1 MSTETRSWLDR
12 PLHPALPAFTREI
25 AIFAAVLVLAVVTRF
40 YDLGSRVMSHDESL
54 HTYFSWLLYRGQG
67 YQHSPMMHGPGQF
80 HMLALVYF
88 LFGANDFTS
97 RIPAALFGVAA
108 IWMIWYW
115 RRYLGKVGAL
125 TAAFLMVI
133 SPYMLYYSRYT
144 RNEAFAAFSGVLM
157 LYAILRYLETG
168 SKKYIFLVT
177 AALLLHFTTK
187 ETSFIY
193 TAQALLFLAA
203 NFIARV
209 TRQSWPDHESDY
221 RRFIVALAAGIA
233 LIAFAFILGRA
244 GQGPGVL
251 SATETAAPADPGALT
266 PLATEEGGP
275 SLPVILSGIGIAA
288 FAAAA
293 YFLLRGYGWNA
304 VRGERSFDLLIMI
317 GTIVL
322 PMLTPFLL
330 KIFHWKIP
338 TEVAEVN
345 TLTSVDLFRLG
356 AFIIPAFLLS
366 IFIGVLWNRDVWWKA
381 YLLFWSIFTVLFT
394 TVFTNSAGFF
404 TGIIGSLGY
413 WLVQQ
418 GVERGSQPWYYYIL
432 IQIPIYEF
440 LPALGSV
447 LAIVVVLRR
456 RLGRAVPPVQN
467 DAEWETVE
475 ANFGNTTNLL
485 IWWSVSS
492 IVAFTIAGEKMPWLT
507 VHMAWPMI
515 LLTGWGLN
523 HVITTTDWEGLRQRH
538 PWLTLA
544 AMFVFLTSMSASL
557 IALSGP
563 TPPFQGQSL
572 EQLQATGDFL
582 LPALAAAASAA
593 GLYYLLRNWSSSHAA
608 RLMTLTL
615 FAILSILT
623 ARASFRAAYINYDNA
638 TEYLVYA
645 HAATSVKEIMAQAA
659 EISRRTTGGL
669 NVAIAYDASQP
680 DTGVSWPVVWYLRD
694 YTNQR
699 SFDVPTRSLRD
710 AVIVIVDQK
719 NFDKIDAALGDGY
732 YRFDYIRMW
741 WPNQDYFTLSTPRDP
756 NLPFDENYACRGLL
770 GFYRWNKSR
779 DYSPICNSLT
789 DPNMRAGI
797 IDIWLNR
804 DFTRYGQ
811 ALAARDPAAN
821 TARFTLAQWDP
832 ADLMRLYIRKDVA
845 SQIWNYGVGPS
856 VSSQAE
862 DPTLGKVVDLTADVV
877 LDGTQAKPIFLNAP
891 RGLAFAP
898 DGTFYAADSRNHR
911 ILHLDTNG
919 TVLHE
924 WGAFGDANISADSA
938 PIGTFNEP
946 WGVAVGPDGSVYV
959 SDTWNHRVQKFTATG
974 TPLAMWGQYGL
985 PGTIE
990 GFWGPRGIAVDKDG
1004 RVFVADTGNKR
1015 IMVFDKNGNYLTE
1028 FGSAGL
1034 DPGQFDEP
1042 VGIAI
1047 GADGVVYVTDTWNQR
1062 VQSFIPAEDGLTF
1075 TPYRQWDVYGW
1086 FGQSVDNKPFIAV
1099 NAENHVFVTDPEGY
1113 RVMEFTD
1120 SGELVRVWGD
1130 YGDTLNT
1137 FGMTS
1142 GIAVDA
1148 EGHIWVTD
1156 SFFNRIMRFTLPGF
1170 ETISP
1175 PVEPSPT
1182 EFLPIEPTPTGPTLV
1197 EPTSTEV
1204 VPVEPTPTATLP

>member
-1 MSTETRSWLDR
+1 MSTEIRSWLNR
-12 PLHPALPAFTREI
+12 PLHPALPAITHEI
-25 AIFAAVLVLAVVTRF
+25 AIFATLMILAIVTRF
-40 YDLGSRVMSHDESL
+40 YNLGARVMSHDESL
-54 HTYFSWLLYRGQG
+54 HTYFSWLLARGQG

-88 LFGANDFTS
+88 LFGADDFTS
-97 RIPAALFGVAA
+97 RVPAALFGIATV
-108 IWMIWYW
+108 WMAWYW
-115 RRYLGKVGAL
+115 RRYLGKAGAL
-125 TAAFLMVI
+125 IAAFLLVV

-144 RNEAFAAFSGVLM
+144 RNESFAAFSGVLM
-157 LYAILRYLETG
+157 LYVILRYLETG
-168 SKKYIFLVT
+168 NKKYIFLVT
-177 AALLLHFTTK
+177 ATLLLHFTTK

-193 TAQALLFLAA
+193 AAQALLFLAIY
-203 NFIARV
+203 FIARV
-209 TRQSWPDHESDY
+209 TRQAWPGRESDY
-221 RRFIVALAAGIA
+221 NVFVIALAIGIL
-233 LIAFAFILGRA
+233 LIASALGVGLA
-244 GQGPGVL
+244 GREADVL
-251 SATETAAPADPGALT
+251 SATETAAPADPGALA
-266 PLATEEGGP
+266 PLAPEEGGP

-288 FAAAA
+288 LAAAA
-293 YFLLRGYGWNA
+293 YFLLRGYGWDA
-304 VRGERSFDLLIMI
+304 IRGERSFDLLIMI

-330 KIFHWKIP
+330 KIFNWKIP

-345 TLTSVDLFRLG
+345 TLTLTDLLRLG
-356 AFIIPAFLLS
+356 AFIVPAFLLS

-381 YLLFWSIFTVLFT
+381 YLLFWSVFTVLFT

-418 GVERGSQPWYYYIL
+418 GVERGSQPWYYYLL

-440 LPALGSV
+440 LPALGSA
-447 LAIVVVLRR
+447 LAIIVVLRR
-456 RLGRAVPPVQN
+456 RLGRAGPPVQN
-467 DAEWETVE
+467 DAEQESVE
-475 ANFGNTTNLL
+475 ANFGSTTNLL
-485 IWWSVSS
+485 IWWSLSS
-492 IVAFTIAGEKMPWLT
+492 IAAFTIAGEKMPWLT

-523 HVITTTDWEGLRQRH
+523 HVITTTDWEGLRQRR

-544 AMFVFLTSMSASL
+544 AMFVFLTSLSASL

-572 EQLQATGDFL
+572 DQLQATGNFL
-582 LPALAAAASAA
+582 LPALAAVASAA
-593 GLYYLLRNWSSSHAA
+593 GLYYLLRDWSPAHVT
-608 RLMTLTL
+608 RLVTLTF
-615 FAILSILT
+615 FALLAVLT
-623 ARASFRAAYINYDNA
+623 ARASFRAAYVNYDNA

-645 HAATSVKEIMAQAA
+645 HAATGVKEVMAQAE
-659 EISRRTTGGL
+659 EISRRTAGGM
-669 NVAIAYDASQP
+669 NVAIAYDASAP
-680 DTGVSWPVVWYLRD
+680 DTGVSWPMVWYLRD

-710 AVIVIVDQK
+710 AVVIIVDQK
-719 NFDKIDAALGDGY
+719 NFDKIEAAIGDGY

-741 WPNQDYFTLSTPRDP
+741 WPNQDYFSLSTLRDP
-756 NLPFDENYACRGLL
+756 SLPFDENYSCRGLL

-779 DYSPICNSLT
+779 DYSPICNALT
-789 DPNMRAGI
+789 DPNIRAGI

-804 DFTRYGQ
+804 DYTRYAQ
-811 ALAARDPAAN
+811 ALGRSDM
-821 TARFTLAQWDP
+821 TLTTWQP
-832 ADLMRLYIRKDVA
+832 ADQMRLYIRKDVA

-862 DPTLGKVVDLTADVV
+862 DPTVGKIVDLSTDLV
-877 LDGTQAKPIFLNAP
+877 LDSAQAQPVFLNAP

-898 DGTFYAADSRNHR
+898 DGTLYVADSRNNR
-911 ILHLDTNG
+911 ILHLDLTG
-919 TVLHE
+919 AVLHE
-924 WGAFGDANISADSA
+924 WGAFGDANVSVESA

-946 WGVAVGPDGSVYV
+946 WGIAVGPDGSVYV
-959 SDTWNHRVQKFTATG
+959 TDTWNHRVQKFTATG
-974 TPLAMWGQYGL
+974 TPLTMWGQYGL

-990 GFWGPRGIAVDKDG
+990 GFWGPRGVAVDRNG
-1004 RVFVADTGNKR
+1004 RVYVADTGNKR
-1015 IMVFDKNGNYLTE
+1015 IMVFDKNGGYLTE

-1042 VGIAI
+1042 VGVAI
-1047 GADGVVYVTDTWNQR
+1047 GNDGTVYVTDTWNQR
-1062 VQSFIPAEDGLTF
+1062 VQSFIPSADGLTF

-1099 NAENHVFVTDPEGY
+1099 NAENHVFITDPEGY

-1130 YGDTLNT
+1130 YGDTFNT
-1137 FGMTS
+1137 FGLAA

-1156 SFFNRIMRFTLPGF
+1156 AAFNRIMRFTLPGA
-1170 ETISP
+1170 EIVNP
-1175 PVEPSPT
+1175 PIEPSPT
-1182 EFLPIEPTPTGPTLV
+1182 EVLPIEPTPTGPTSV
-1197 EPTSTEV
+1197 EPTPGVET
-1204 VPVEPTPTATLP
+1204 PLEPTPTATSP